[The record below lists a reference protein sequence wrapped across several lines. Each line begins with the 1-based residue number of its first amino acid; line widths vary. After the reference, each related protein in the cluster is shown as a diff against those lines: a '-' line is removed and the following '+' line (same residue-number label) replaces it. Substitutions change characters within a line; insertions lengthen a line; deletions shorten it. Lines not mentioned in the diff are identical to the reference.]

1 MSEPRHD
8 AVPTWRAS
16 LLVGLRIPILL
27 AWVAAAVAAVVHLPS
42 LAEADSASV
51 RGLVAADAEAIATEE
66 RDFELFELPLLSRT
80 VVVQRAPD
88 GIGADAQARAL
99 ARAQDLTEGRDPVLR
114 TIRFALPVANTAGLF
129 PGSTERGTTILTF
142 LYFEPGASVYARTAL
157 GRTVASRIGEDG
169 DPVTGVTGAIPA
181 RVAEWRAIE
190 DALPWVELL
199 TVGFIALLIGWT
211 FRSVGAPL
219 VVLAAAGVAYLVA
232 TRAVAWMGTA
242 LDISVPREVE
252 PVMLVLLLGVVTDY
266 AVFFLATFRRAL
278 AAGATRVE
286 AARVSVTANAGVVAT
301 AGLIVALG
309 SAALIVGRLD
319 FFRALGPAAGL
330 TVLLALLVCL
340 TFVPA
345 ARDTSCVSG
354 RPRISVKPRR
364 RSSAGSA
371 ATASAAAATTM
382 PSAAPARDVSAR
394 PANAR
399 SGASSRCGSS
409 SGTCSTFRN
418 TSPPKS
424 CLLYTSDAADE

>member
-345 ARDTSCVSG
+345 ALALFGGLVFRRVEPAPVEVPQRLLAPLRAFTGRALTS
-354 RPRISVKPRR
+354 RP
-364 RSSAGSA
+364 GA
-371 ATASAAAATTM
+371 ALGIAVAAAALAF
-382 PSAAPARDVSAR
+382 AALPALDLRLGFTLIR
-394 PANAR
+394 GLP
-399 SGASSRCGSS
+399 
-409 SGTCSTFRN
+409 
-418 TSPPKS
+418 
-424 CLLYTSDAADE
+424 DAHEV